1 MTELGKLRASNW
13 WVTVSTGGENFNLLE
28 NLLQK
33 VTLWGVWLIMLFDE
47 YSANSTW
54 LVTSRHVRRV
64 ESMRFGCVELVKQHG
79 LTRSTR
85 SSRLARQSGMCRVVS
100 RRAKWNLA
108 HPCYLRWQTAK
119 TLFLITCR
127 SVGWNVLIATS
138 VVMFRREAV
147 EHSREFS
154 WRDKTVR
161 LWSQWSADRLNGK
174 LFRRNA
180 LVHVGSFSFHCKH
193 YVPLLP
199 MMSSLSLCGSH
210 QLAA

>member
-1 MTELGKLRASNW
+1 MLIGTINYFLLTYLLAYMTELGKLRASNW

-100 RRAKWNLA
+100 RRAKWNLGPSVLSA
-108 HPCYLRWQTAK
+108 MTDCKNIVPNYM
-119 TLFLITCR
+119 
-127 SVGWNVLIATS
+127 SVGRVKRLDCNKCCDVQTWS
-138 VVMFRREAV
+138 RRT
-147 EHSREFS
+147 FS
-154 WRDKTVR
+154 WI
-161 LWSQWSADRLNGK
+161 
-174 LFRRNA
+174 
-180 LVHVGSFSFHCKH
+180 LV
-193 YVPLLP
+193 
-199 MMSSLSLCGSH
+199 
-210 QLAA
+210 AR